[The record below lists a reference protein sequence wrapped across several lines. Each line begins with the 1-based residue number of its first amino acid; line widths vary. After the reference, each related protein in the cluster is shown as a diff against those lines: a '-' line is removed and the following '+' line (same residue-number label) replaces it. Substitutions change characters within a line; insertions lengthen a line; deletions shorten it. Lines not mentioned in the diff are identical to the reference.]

1 MNLTELKAAVYDQ
14 LTIKELAQMRINQLN
29 QEIGRLES
37 EQEKE
42 PATESEPV
50 KVEETKE

>member
-14 LTIKELAQMRINQLN
+14 LTIKELAQMRINHLN
-29 QEIGRLES
+29 QEIDRLEQ
-37 EQEKE
+37 EQSKE
-42 PATESEPV
+42 PATESKPV